1 MLLPDVQNQYHL
13 EEINSARHELA
24 LYITEN
30 VKIAIFVYIY
40 IYKTE
45 SYAEWNRVRD
55 KRHYHEVFQCF
66 HLNQKVFLLGH
77 RFGTC
82 V

>member
-40 IYKTE
+40 IYIRLNPMQSGTGSE
-45 SYAEWNRVRD
+45 IRD
-55 KRHYHEVFQCF
+55 TIMKFFSVSI
-66 HLNQKVFLLGH
+66 
-77 RFGTC
+77 
-82 V
+82 